1 MERVQNR
8 RIYEVNR
15 FGGWMERVD
24 NRRMDGESSESEDKW
39 REFRIGGQMGT
50 GKNQRKN
57 GKVIIGGKVESI

>member
-1 MERVQNR
+1 M
-8 RIYEVNR
+8 NR

>member
-39 REFRIGGQMGT
+39 REFRIGG
-50 GKNQRKN
+50 
-57 GKVIIGGKVESI
+57 